1 MIITQEQ
8 LIREIAETENINLA
22 DLRRI
27 FAGLEGLI
35 FRYLSMATPSESL
48 TVKPLKGLS
57 VECKYVPERHLHT
70 YQELHCRERIW
81 AKPKITRYYNRKL
94 NEGGFSWT

>member
-27 FAGLEGLI
+27 FAGLEGLD
-35 FRYLSMATPSESL
+35 L
-48 TVKPLKGLS
+48 PLPVHGL
-57 VECKYVPERHLHT
+57 PL
-70 YQELHCRERIW
+70 
-81 AKPKITRYYNRKL
+81 
-94 NEGGFSWT
+94 

>member
-8 LIREIAETENINLA
+8 LIRELAETEDMNLA

-27 FAGLEGLI
+27 FASLEAQI
-35 FRYLSMATPSESL
+35 FRYLSMASPTEEV

-57 VECKYVPERHLHT
+57 VECKYIPERRLHT
-70 YQELHCRERIW
+70 YRELQCRERIW

-94 NEGGFSWT
+94 NTGKQFP

>member
-35 FRYLSMATPSESL
+35 FRYQDLLIAEETPIN
-48 TVKPLKGLS
+48 
-57 VECKYVPERHLHT
+57 HT
-70 YQELHCRERIW
+70 DDH
-81 AKPKITRYYNRKL
+81 
-94 NEGGFSWT
+94 